1 MAMKKVL
8 AFLLAILMIVPLAS
22 CNKTE
27 EPEVTTEPAPVQTT
41 AEQTEPATEPPV
53 TDCVHTYTEVI
64 TEKPKALKDGSKTL
78 TCSACGDSRTEAI
91 PATKTLKVLAIGNSF
106 SSDATEYL
114 WNIAKDGG
122 VEKIIIGNLY
132 IGGCALDKHYT
143 NIKSNAGA
151 YTYYKN
157 TNG

>member
-27 EPEVTTEPAPVQTT
+27 EPEVTTAPIPTETT
-41 AEQTEPATEPPV
+41 PEQTEPATDAPTE
-53 TDCVHTYTEVI
+53 CAHSYTEEI
-64 TEKPKALKDGSKTL
+64 TEKPKALKDGSKIL

-106 SSDATEYL
+106 
-114 WNIAKDGG
+114 
-122 VEKIIIGNLY
+122 
-132 IGGCALDKHYT
+132 
-143 NIKSNAGA
+143 
-151 YTYYKN
+151 
-157 TNG
+157 